1 VLHDVPGTTRVR
13 IVWRQRVWRCG
24 DEHCRRRTFVE
35 QVPSLVARRGSVTK
49 CAIVWAIGQLRREHA
64 TIQGLARQL
73 GTSWKTVWRA
83 VEPELVKLA
92 ADESQFE
99 DVTTLGVD
107 EHIWHHSN
115 PKTRGVKE
123 LTGMVDLS
131 RDSARKT
138 RARLLGLV
146 PGRSGKAYASWLGDR
161 SDAFRKNVKVAAL
174 DPFAGYKTT
183 IDDKLQDATTVL
195 DAFHVVKL
203 GTAAVDEVRRR
214 VQQDTLGHRGRKGDP
229 RFGVQNILR
238 AGAENLTDKQRTRL
252 ARPIEADE
260 AHDGVLLAWQCA
272 QQLRSAYQQKNLA
285 DGRRIAE
292 RVVNSFHT
300 CPIPEI
306 ARLGR
311 TLRRWRS
318 AFLAYFTTSRTTN
331 GGTEAVNGIIE
342 LHRRLAR
349 GYRNR
354 HNYRLRMLP
363 AAGGLTP

>member
-1 VLHDVPGTTRVR
+1 MSRRWSPGA
-13 IVWRQRVWRCG
+13 G
-24 DEHCRRRTFVE
+24 
-35 QVPSLVARRGSVTK
+35 PSRK
-49 CAIVWAIGQLRREHA
+49 AIGQLRREHA

-73 GTSWKTVWRA
+73 GTSWKTVWLA
-83 VEPELVKLA
+83 FEPEFVKLA

-115 PKTRGVKE
+115 PKTRGAKE

-131 RDSARKT
+131 RDSTGKT
-138 RARLLGLV
+138 RARLLDLV
-146 PGRSGKAYASWLGDR
+146 RGRSGKAYASWLGDR
-161 SDAFRKNVKVAAL
+161 SDAFRKNVKVAAF
-174 DPFAGYKTT
+174 DTFAGYKTT
-183 IDDKLQDATTVL
+183 IDDKLQDATAVL

-214 VQQDTLGHRGRKGDP
+214 VQQDTLGHCGRKGDP

-238 AGAENLTDKQRTRL
+238 VGAENLTDKQRTRL
-252 ARPIEADE
+252 ARAIEADE
-260 AHDGVLLAWQCA
+260 AHDGVFLAWQCA
-272 QQLRSAYQQKNLA
+272 QQLRSAYQQKDLA

-300 CPIPEI
+300 CTIPEI

-318 AFLAYFTTSRTTN
+318 AFLAHFTTSRRP
-331 GGTEAVNGIIE
+331 TEE
-342 LHRRLAR
+342 QR
-349 GYRNR
+349 
-354 HNYRLRMLP
+354 P
-363 AAGGLTP
+363 